1 MPTQV
6 FILHALN
13 DEPYKQKIQQQL
25 RVLEFQ
31 DRLVTWTPDKIL
43 AGSDWQAELE
53 RELAASG
60 IVLLLITAEFLTSEL
75 ILNRDVPRAFERHR
89 SAGLRIVPVLCRPC
103 AWQVVSWLTPLAIWP
118 ATQQPIWQKAT
129 DDPEQLLSE
138 LARDIANLV
147 APPKGAQRV
156 PESATEALTQKLA
169 KIEAQQGHSL
179 NAVAEM
185 IRTTIK
191 IGRQIYNDGDAAG
204 CVEVYRQLVDFMLPK
219 AEAALQRGTI
229 RRPQRMED
237 PAVPKRR
244 PMGGPAPMS
253 DPEEDDDTGL
263 QPSAEPLGLQH
274 SIVNELRIGRGDPRS
289 RTTADDRAW
298 QLRRCFNRLLFLAEG
313 VNLCAERE
321 LRASGRS
328 ELHARQLASA
338 ILRLLDEISDECG
351 RETGVDYETGVHTSV
366 VLGLIACR
374 ALAQDLELHTAMPS
388 DRAVEAS
395 TRHLALIMEA
405 RDPLSRPYQTLWE
418 CRLFLRS
425 LMRLAT

>member
-6 FILHALN
+6 FILHALD
-13 DEPYKQKIQQQL
+13 DEPYKQKIQKQL

-60 IVLLLITAEFLTSEL
+60 IVLLLITAEFLSSEL

-103 AWQVVSWLTPLAIWP
+103 VWQAVSWLTPLAIWP
-118 ATQQPIWQKAT
+118 STQQPIWQKDT

-147 APPKGAQRV
+147 APPKAALRGQD
-156 PESATEALTQKLA
+156 PPTETLTQKLT

-179 NAVAEM
+179 HALAEM

-204 CVEVYRQLVDFMLPK
+204 CVAVYRQLVDFMLPK
-219 AEAALQRGTI
+219 AEAALQRGAM
-229 RRPQRMED
+229 RRPQRMGD
-237 PAVPKRR
+237 PAVPKRQ
-244 PMGGPAPMS
+244 PMGRPEPMS
-253 DPEEDDDTGL
+253 EPEEDDDTAL
-263 QPSAEPLGLQH
+263 QPSAEPIEIQH
-274 SIVNELRIGRGDPRS
+274 AIVNELRIGRGDPRS
-289 RTTADDRAW
+289 RATADDMAW

-313 VNLCAERE
+313 VNLCSERE

-328 ELHARQLASA
+328 ERNARQLASA
-338 ILRLLDEISDECG
+338 LLRLLDEISDECG
-351 RETGVDYETGVHTSV
+351 RETGVDYETGVHTSA
-366 VLGLIACR
+366 VLGLLACR
-374 ALAQDLELHTAMPS
+374 ALAQDLEPHIVLSS
-388 DRAVEAS
+388 DRAAETSA
-395 TRHLALIMEA
+395 RHLALVMEA

-425 LMRLAT
+425 LMRLPT